1 MEKELYLESAE
12 IEAKHWWFVGRRA
25 ILLDTLMRFSGAS
38 HNKLLD
44 IGCGTGLNAMLFS
57 VNGFLVT
64 GLETSAVAI
73 GLARAIA
80 PSINILATS
89 FPSSLVARDSYAVIT
104 ALDVI
109 EHLDDDKGMICAV
122 ADALQP
128 GGLVLISAPAFSF
141 LWSVH
146 DELAHHKRRYNREEL
161 GACLVT
167 AGLEPIFISYFNFFL
182 FPAIA
187 LFRVM
192 SAVFGISRNV
202 SDFSATPKI
211 LNSALASI
219 FAAERFLLRIFP
231 LPVGVSLIAVARKNK
246 DNAST

>member
-109 EHLDDDKGMICAV
+109 EHIDDDKGMIRAV

-128 GGLVLISAPAFSF
+128 GGIVLISVPAFSF

-146 DELAHHKRRYNREEL
+146 DELAHHKRRYNRTEL
-161 GACLVT
+161 RSSLAM
-167 AGLEPIFISYFNFFL
+167 AGLEPVFISYFNFFL

-187 LFRVM
+187 LFRVL
-192 SAVFGISRNV
+192 SGALRFSRNV
-202 SDFSATPKI
+202 SDFSASPEL
-211 LNSALASI
+211 LNSMLASI
-219 FAAERFLLRIFP
+219 FAAERFLLRFFP
-231 LPVGVSLIAVARKNK
+231 LPFGVSLIAVARKNRV
-246 DNAST
+246 SI

>member
-12 IEAKHWWFVGRRA
+12 IAAKHWWFVGRRA

-38 HNKLLD
+38 HNKLPD

-57 VNGFLVT
+57 GNGFLVT

-73 GLARAIA
+73 DWARAIA

-89 FPSSLVARDSYAVIT
+89 FPSSLVPRDSYAVIT

-109 EHLDDDKGMICAV
+109 EHIDDDMGMIRAV
-122 ADALQP
+122 ADSLQP
-128 GGLVLISAPAFSF
+128 RGIVSISVPAFSF
-141 LWSVH
+141 LWSFH
-146 DELAHHKRRYNREEL
+146 DELAHHKRRYNKEEL
-161 GACLVT
+161 RASFET

-187 LFRVM
+187 LFRVL
-192 SAVFGISRNV
+192 SGAFRFSRNV
-202 SDFSATPKI
+202 SDFSATPEL
-211 LNSALASI
+211 LNSMLASI
-219 FAAERFLLRIFP
+219 FAAERFLLRFFP
-231 LPVGVSLIAVARKNK
+231 LPFGVSLIAVARK
-246 DNAST
+246 SI

>member
-109 EHLDDDKGMICAV
+109 EHIDDDKGMIRAV

-128 GGLVLISAPAFSF
+128 RGLVLISVPAFSF

-161 GACLVT
+161 SACLVT

-182 FPAIA
+182 FPLIA

-231 LPVGVSLIAVARKNK
+231 LPVGVSLIAVGRKNK
-246 DNAST
+246 YFAAT

>member
-57 VNGFLVT
+57 GNGFLVT

-89 FPSSLVARDSYAVIT
+89 FPSSLVPRDSYAVIT

-109 EHLDDDKGMICAV
+109 EHIDDD
-122 ADALQP
+122 
-128 GGLVLISAPAFSF
+128 
-141 LWSVH
+141 
-146 DELAHHKRRYNREEL
+146 
-161 GACLVT
+161 
-167 AGLEPIFISYFNFFL
+167 
-182 FPAIA
+182 
-187 LFRVM
+187 
-192 SAVFGISRNV
+192 
-202 SDFSATPKI
+202 
-211 LNSALASI
+211 
-219 FAAERFLLRIFP
+219 
-231 LPVGVSLIAVARKNK
+231 
-246 DNAST
+246 

>member
-12 IEAKHWWFVGRRA
+12 IEAQHWWFVGRRA

-44 IGCGTGLNAMLFS
+44 VGCGTGLNAMLFS
-57 VNGFLVT
+57 QNGFLVT

-73 GLARAIA
+73 ALARAKA
-80 PSINILATS
+80 PSITILSTS
-89 FPSSLVARDSYAVIT
+89 LPSSLVPHDSYGVIT

-109 EHLDDDKGMICAV
+109 EHIDDDKGFIVAV

-161 GACLVT
+161 RASLVR
-167 AGLEPIFISYFNFFL
+167 AGLEPIFISYFNFLL

-187 LFRVM
+187 LFRVL
-192 SAVFGISRNV
+192 AAAFRTSRNV
-202 SDFSATPKI
+202 SDFSATPEI
-211 LNSALASI
+211 LNAMLASI
-219 FAAERFLLRIFP
+219 LAAERFLLRLFP
-231 LPVGVSLIAVARKNK
+231 LPFGVSLIAVARKHSS
-246 DNAST
+246 AI

>member
-1 MEKELYLESAE
+1 M
-12 IEAKHWWFVGRRA
+12 
-25 ILLDTLMRFSGAS
+25 DTPLRFSGAS

-44 IGCGTGLNAMLFS
+44 IGCGTGLNSMLFAG
-57 VNGFLVT
+57 NGFFVT

-80 PSINILATS
+80 PSINVLATS
-89 FPSSLVARDSYAVIT
+89 FPSPLVPRDSYAVIT

-109 EHLDDDKGMICAV
+109 EHIDDDKGMIRAV

-128 GGLVLISAPAFSF
+128 GGIVLISAPAFSF

-161 GACLVT
+161 RASFVM

-187 LFRVM
+187 MFRVL
-192 SAVFGISRNV
+192 SGAFRFSRNV
-202 SDFSATPKI
+202 SDFSATP
-211 LNSALASI
+211 NY
-219 FAAERFLLRIFP
+219 
-231 LPVGVSLIAVARKNK
+231 
-246 DNAST
+246 

>member
-1 MEKELYLESAE
+1 MV
-12 IEAKHWWFVGRRA
+12 VGRRV

-57 VNGFLVT
+57 GNGFLVT

-80 PSINILATS
+80 PSIHILATS
-89 FPSSLVARDSYAVIT
+89 FPSPLVPRDSYAVIT

-109 EHLDDDKGMICAV
+109 EHIDDDKGMIRAV

-128 GGLVLISAPAFSF
+128 GGIVLISAPAFSF

-161 GACLVT
+161 RASFVM

-187 LFRVM
+187 MFRVL
-192 SAVFGISRNV
+192 SGAFRFSRNV
-202 SDFSATPKI
+202 SDFSATPEL
-211 LNSALASI
+211 LNSMLASI
-219 FAAERFLLRIFP
+219 FAAERFLLRLFP
-231 LPVGVSLIAVARKNK
+231 LPFGVSLIAVARKNRV
-246 DNAST
+246 SI

>member
-25 ILLDTLMRFSGAS
+25 ILLDTLMRFSRAS

-44 IGCGTGLNAMLFS
+44 IGCGTGLNAVLFS
-57 VNGFLVT
+57 RNGFLVT

-73 GLARAIA
+73 DLAKAIA
-80 PSINILATS
+80 PSITILSTS
-89 FPSSLVARDSYAVIT
+89 LPSPLVPRDSYGVIT

-109 EHLDDDKGMICAV
+109 EHIDDDRSLIFAV

-128 GGLVLISAPAFSF
+128 GGLVLISVPAFSF

-146 DELAHHKRRYNREEL
+146 DELAHHKRRYNRDEL
-161 GACLVT
+161 RASLVRT
-167 AGLEPIFISYFNFFL
+167 GLEPIFISYFNFLL

-187 LFRVM
+187 LFRVL
-192 SAVFGISRNV
+192 SAAFRINRNV
-202 SDFSATPKI
+202 SDFSATPEI
-211 LNSALASI
+211 LNSMLASI
-219 FAAERFLLRIFP
+219 LAAERFLLRFFP
-231 LPVGVSLIAVARKNK
+231 LPFGVSLIAVARKN
-246 DNAST
+246 TPVI

>member
-57 VNGFLVT
+57 GNGFLVT

-80 PSINILATS
+80 PSIHILATS
-89 FPSSLVARDSYAVIT
+89 FPSPLVPRDSYAVIT

-109 EHLDDDKGMICAV
+109 EHIDDDKGMIRAV

-128 GGLVLISAPAFSF
+128 GGIVLISAPAFSF

-146 DELAHHKRRYNREEL
+146 DELAHHKRRYNRAEL
-161 GACLVT
+161 RSSLAM
-167 AGLEPIFISYFNFFL
+167 AGLEPVFISYFNFFL

-187 LFRVM
+187 LFRVL
-192 SAVFGISRNV
+192 SGALRFSRNV
-202 SDFSATPKI
+202 SDFSASPEL
-211 LNSALASI
+211 LNSMLASI
-219 FAAERFLLRIFP
+219 FAAERFLLRFFP
-231 LPVGVSLIAVARKNK
+231 LPFGVSLIAVARKNRV
-246 DNAST
+246 SI

>member
-109 EHLDDDKGMICAV
+109 EHIDDDKGMIRAV

-128 GGLVLISAPAFSF
+128 GGIVLISVPAFSF

-146 DELAHHKRRYNREEL
+146 DELAHHKRRYNRAEL
-161 GACLVT
+161 RSCLAM
-167 AGLEPIFISYFNFFL
+167 AGLEPVFISYFNFFL

-187 LFRVM
+187 LFRVL
-192 SAVFGISRNV
+192 SGALRFSRNV
-202 SDFSATPKI
+202 SDFSATPEL
-211 LNSALASI
+211 LNSMLASI
-219 FAAERFLLRIFP
+219 FAAERFLLRFFP
-231 LPVGVSLIAVARKNK
+231 LPFGVSLIAVARKNRV
-246 DNAST
+246 SI

>member
-109 EHLDDDKGMICAV
+109 EHIDDDKGMIRAV

-128 GGLVLISAPAFSF
+128 GGIVLISVPAFSF

-161 GACLVT
+161 RASFVM

-187 LFRVM
+187 MFRVL
-192 SAVFGISRNV
+192 SGAFRFSRNV
-202 SDFSATPKI
+202 SDFSATPEL
-211 LNSALASI
+211 LNSMLASI
-219 FAAERFLLRIFP
+219 FAAERFLLRLFP
-231 LPVGVSLIAVARKNK
+231 LPFGVSLIAVARKNRV
-246 DNAST
+246 SI

>member
-57 VNGFLVT
+57 GNGFLVT
-64 GLETSAVAI
+64 GLETSVVAI

-80 PSINILATS
+80 PSIHILATS
-89 FPSSLVARDSYAVIT
+89 FPSPLVPRDSYAVIT

-109 EHLDDDKGMICAV
+109 EHIDDDKGMIRAV

-128 GGLVLISAPAFSF
+128 GGIVLISVPAFSF

-146 DELAHHKRRYNREEL
+146 DELAHHKRRYNRAEL
-161 GACLVT
+161 RSSLAM
-167 AGLEPIFISYFNFFL
+167 AGLEPVFISYFNFFL

-187 LFRVM
+187 LFRVL
-192 SAVFGISRNV
+192 SGALRFSRNV
-202 SDFSATPKI
+202 SDFSATPEL
-211 LNSALASI
+211 LNSMLASI
-219 FAAERFLLRIFP
+219 FAAERFLLRFFP
-231 LPVGVSLIAVARKNK
+231 LPFGVSLIAVARKNRV
-246 DNAST
+246 SI

>member
-89 FPSSLVARDSYAVIT
+89 FPSSLVPRDSYAVIT

-109 EHLDDDKGMICAV
+109 EHIDDDKGMIRAV
-122 ADALQP
+122 ADTLQP
-128 GGLVLISAPAFSF
+128 GGIVLISVPAFSF

-146 DELAHHKRRYNREEL
+146 DELAHHKR
-161 GACLVT
+161 
-167 AGLEPIFISYFNFFL
+167 
-182 FPAIA
+182 
-187 LFRVM
+187 
-192 SAVFGISRNV
+192 
-202 SDFSATPKI
+202 
-211 LNSALASI
+211 
-219 FAAERFLLRIFP
+219 
-231 LPVGVSLIAVARKNK
+231 
-246 DNAST
+246 

>member
-1 MEKELYLESAE
+1 
-12 IEAKHWWFVGRRA
+12 
-25 ILLDTLMRFSGAS
+25 MRFSGAS

-73 GLARAIA
+73 DLARAIA

-89 FPSSLVARDSYAVIT
+89 FPSSLVPRDSYAVIT

-109 EHLDDDKGMICAV
+109 EHIDDDKGMIRAV
-122 ADALQP
+122 ADTLQP
-128 GGLVLISAPAFSF
+128 GGIVLISVPAFSF

-146 DELAHHKRRYNREEL
+146 DELAHHKRRYNRAEL
-161 GACLVT
+161 RSSLAM
-167 AGLEPIFISYFNFFL
+167 AGLEPVFISYFNFFL

-187 LFRVM
+187 LFRVL
-192 SAVFGISRNV
+192 SGALRFSRNV
-202 SDFSATPKI
+202 SDFSATPEL
-211 LNSALASI
+211 LNSMLASI
-219 FAAERFLLRIFP
+219 FAAERFLLRFFP
-231 LPVGVSLIAVARKNK
+231 LPFGVSLIAVARKNRV
-246 DNAST
+246 SI

>member
-57 VNGFLVT
+57 GNGFWVT

-73 GLARAIA
+73 DLARAIA

-89 FPSSLVARDSYAVIT
+89 FPSSLVPRDSYAVIT

-109 EHLDDDKGMICAV
+109 EHIDDDMDMIRAV

-128 GGLVLISAPAFSF
+128 GGIVLISVPAFSF

-146 DELAHHKRRYNREEL
+146 DELAHHKRRYNRAEL
-161 GACLVT
+161 RSSLAM
-167 AGLEPIFISYFNFFL
+167 AGLEPVFISYFNFFL

-187 LFRVM
+187 LFRVL
-192 SAVFGISRNV
+192 SGAFRFSRKV
-202 SDFSATPKI
+202 SDFSATPEL
-211 LNSALASI
+211 LNSMLASI
-219 FAAERFLLRIFP
+219 FAAERFLLRFFP
-231 LPVGVSLIAVARKNK
+231 LPFGVSLIAVARK
-246 DNAST
+246 SI

>member
-89 FPSSLVARDSYAVIT
+89 FPSSLVPRDSYAVIT

-109 EHLDDDKGMICAV
+109 EHIDDDKGMIRAV

-128 GGLVLISAPAFSF
+128 GGIVLISVPAFSF

-161 GACLVT
+161 RASFVM

-187 LFRVM
+187 LFRVL
-192 SAVFGISRNV
+192 SGAFRFSRNV
-202 SDFSATPKI
+202 SDFSATPEL
-211 LNSALASI
+211 LNSMLASI
-219 FAAERFLLRIFP
+219 FAAERFLLRFFP
-231 LPVGVSLIAVARKNK
+231 LPFGVSLIAVARKNRV
-246 DNAST
+246 SI

>member
-57 VNGFLVT
+57 ENGFLVT

-89 FPSSLVARDSYAVIT
+89 FPSSLVPRDSYEVIT

-109 EHLDDDKGMICAV
+109 EHIDDDKGMIRAV

-128 GGLVLISAPAFSF
+128 GGIVLISVPAFSF

-161 GACLVT
+161 RASFET

-187 LFRVM
+187 LFRVL
-192 SAVFGISRNV
+192 SGAFRFSRNV
-202 SDFSATPKI
+202 SDFSATPEL
-211 LNSALASI
+211 LNSMLASI
-219 FAAERFLLRIFP
+219 FAAERFLLRFFP
-231 LPVGVSLIAVARKNK
+231 LPFGVSLIAVARKNRV
-246 DNAST
+246 SI